1 MLRIADCLTVD
12 HDLRLVLLAALIC
25 AVGAASTAIVSTRT
39 TSARNAGWWL
49 AMLSLCAAATVWATH
64 FIAMLAYKTRVPIT
78 YDAGQT
84 ALSFLAGAA
93 VIAAGFAIAVRG
105 RRSAG
110 VRAFGG
116 VILGAGV
123 VVLHYIGMAALRFPG
138 RIWYDTDLVV
148 ASVVA
153 STGLGALALWV
164 LFGPRRTHTRI
175 AGAAALIAMTVALHF
190 TAMGAVQISLG
201 FPGQDDV
208 ALGMSRAVLAGGVTI
223 ASLSVLLIGAVGA
236 IVDQRVSHRL
246 AAESERF
253 RTLAEGAFEGL
264 VVHRDGVIVDTN
276 AVARQILGL
285 GDDEDAAQRSIAS
298 WIEALSG
305 DEAAAVDAGGGEPT
319 SSERIVRRAD
329 GSSFPA
335 EICRRRMLLAD
346 GDEGELLAIRDLTAR
361 KESEARIAHLAL
373 HDPLTDL
380 PNRRFFAELANKT
393 IATAQR
399 GGECFAL
406 LALDLDGFKIVNDM
420 HGHAAG
426 DTLIRESA
434 ARINATLRDCDVAAR
449 LGGDEFTVLQTSA
462 GQPEQAIRLAERLLE
477 ALQEPVRLGHAEV
490 TVSVSIGVAL
500 YPVDGETMEELL
512 RHADTALY
520 RAKADGKA
528 TCRFFEPQMD
538 AALGARRRLEARLRR
553 AIVEERLSVAYQ
565 PVVDSASRSPLGFEA
580 LVRWNDEEL
589 GAITPNEFIP
599 VAEESG
605 LIMALGEFVLRR
617 ACFDAVTWPSALR
630 VAVNLSVVQFRRP
643 GLAATVRRALDD
655 SGLAGDRLE
664 LEVTESLLIDNR
676 DEALR
681 ILTEL
686 KSLGVRIAMD
696 DFGTG
701 YSSLSYLKSFP
712 FDKIKIDRV
721 FVADLQHD
729 DDNACI
735 VQAVA
740 AMGKSLR
747 MRVVAEGVETAGQA
761 AMLEHLQCD
770 ELQGFLIAK
779 PMPAAAVARF
789 LRNPHLQA
797 APPVAEAMPM
807 PPRAS
812 PGLVPG

>member
-1 MLRIADCLTVD
+1 
-12 HDLRLVLLAALIC
+12 
-25 AVGAASTAIVSTRT
+25 
-39 TSARNAGWWL
+39 
-49 AMLSLCAAATVWATH
+49 
-64 FIAMLAYKTRVPIT
+64 
-78 YDAGQT
+78 
-84 ALSFLAGAA
+84 
-93 VIAAGFAIAVRG
+93 
-105 RRSAG
+105 
-110 VRAFGG
+110 
-116 VILGAGV
+116 
-123 VVLHYIGMAALRFPG
+123 
-138 RIWYDTDLVV
+138 
-148 ASVVA
+148 
-153 STGLGALALWV
+153 
-164 LFGPRRTHTRI
+164 
-175 AGAAALIAMTVALHF
+175 
-190 TAMGAVQISLG
+190 
-201 FPGQDDV
+201 
-208 ALGMSRAVLAGGVTI
+208 
-223 ASLSVLLIGAVGA
+223 
-236 IVDQRVSHRL
+236 
-246 AAESERF
+246 
-253 RTLAEGAFEGL
+253 
-264 VVHRDGVIVDTN
+264 
-276 AVARQILGL
+276 
-285 GDDEDAAQRSIAS
+285 
-298 WIEALSG
+298 
-305 DEAAAVDAGGGEPT
+305 
-319 SSERIVRRAD
+319 
-329 GSSFPA
+329 
-335 EICRRRMLLAD
+335 MLLAD

-380 PNRRFFAELANKT
+380 PNRRFFAELANKS

-740 AMGKSLR
+740 SMGKSLR